1 MLAVKE
7 RWMDGERD
15 AWTDGWRGGRI
26 SECMRTCVC
35 EWVDSWVH
43 RQEEGIG
50 GWMSGWEK
58 WIDGRVG
65 EWMGGS

>member
-26 SECMRTCVC
+26 SECMCTCVC
-35 EWVDSWVH
+35 
-43 RQEEGIG
+43 
-50 GWMSGWEK
+50 MSG
-58 WIDGRVG
+58 
-65 EWMGGS
+65 